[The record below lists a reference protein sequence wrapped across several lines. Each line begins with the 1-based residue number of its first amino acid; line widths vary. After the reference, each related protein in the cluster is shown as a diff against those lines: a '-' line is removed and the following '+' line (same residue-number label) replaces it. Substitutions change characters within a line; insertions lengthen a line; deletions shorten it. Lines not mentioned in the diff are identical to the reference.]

1 MTMPLGT
8 IEGFFGRP
16 YSWAERTDLMRFLKP
31 HGYDFYLYAPKAD
44 PYLRRRWREPHPDAE
59 MAALAAFAAHCRAA
73 GVKFGVGLSPF
84 ELHFDFTT
92 EAKAALTDKLAALDA
107 AGCEWLAVLFDDMK
121 GDLSD
126 LARRQAEI
134 VAFAAE
140 RTKADRL
147 LVCPS
152 YYTDDPVLDRVFG
165 PRPAGYLR
173 DLGAALD
180 PAFDIMWTGEEVC
193 SREISPGHLAR
204 VTQELGRK
212 PFLWDNY
219 PVNDGPRMSRHLHLR
234 AFTGRPGRQRRP
246 PHRPRGESRLA
257 ADAQRHPHA
266 DAGGQLRPGAAYAYG
281 QAFAEAAR
289 LVCGEAAG
297 RPAHRRPPDP
307 AGRRPRR
314 DPGGTRARLR
324 ARYLAFNQ
332 PAAQEVAAGWTASTP
347 SPARSSRPSR
357 RQAAATGIRLHVDG
371 SAYTVLMQ
379 CVIIAFQGS
388 RHPDGSPLKD
398 ELALRSAP

>member
-16 YSWAERTDLMRFLKP
+16 YSWAERTELMRFLKP

-59 MAALAAFAAHCRAA
+59 MAALAAFAADCRAA
-73 GVKFGVGLSPF
+73 GVRFGVGLSPF
-84 ELHFDFTT
+84 ELHFDFTA
-92 EAKAALTDKLAALDA
+92 EAKAALADKLAALDA
-107 AGCEWLAVLFDDMK
+107 AGCEWLAILFDDMK

-140 RTKADRL
+140 RTEAVRL
-147 LVCPS
+147 IVCPS

-173 DLGAALD
+173 DLGVALD

-193 SREISPGHLAR
+193 SREISPGHLIR
-204 VTQELGRK
+204 ITEELGRK

-234 AFTGRPGRQRRP
+234 AFTGRPAANAGHLTGHAVNPASQP
-246 PHRPRGESRLA
+246 TLSAIPMLTLA
-257 ADAQRHPHA
+257 ASYAQGP
-266 DAGGQLRPGAAYAYG
+266 AYAYG
-281 QAFAEAAR
+281 RALGEAAR
-289 LVCGEAAG
+289 QVCGEALAVQLTADLLTLQDG
-297 RPAHRRPPDP
+297 GLDELPDE
-307 AGRRPRR
+307 R
-314 DPGGTRARLR
+314 RARLR
-324 ARYLAFNQ
+324 TRYAAFDH
-332 PAAQEVAAGWTASTP
+332 PAAQEVVAWLDGAFAI
-347 SPARSSRPSR
+347 
-357 RQAAATGIRLHVDG
+357 TGE
-371 SAYTVLMQ
+371 
-379 CVIIAFQGS
+379 
-388 RHPDGSPLKD
+388 
-398 ELALRSAP
+398 ELQTQ